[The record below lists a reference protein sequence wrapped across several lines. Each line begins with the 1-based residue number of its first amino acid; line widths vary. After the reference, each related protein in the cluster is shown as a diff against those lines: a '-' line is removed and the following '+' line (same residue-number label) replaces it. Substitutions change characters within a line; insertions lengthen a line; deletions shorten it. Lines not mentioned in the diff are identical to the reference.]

1 MEKIQFKYFRGNE
14 VDQYS
19 FYRIPKV
26 LFRNN
31 YFKNLSCEAKVLYGL
46 LLDRTS
52 LSIRNRWLDE
62 EDRVYI
68 IFTIEEVSEMLNCGV
83 QKAVKLLKELD
94 CRTGI
99 GLIEKKRLGLGKP
112 NIIYVK
118 NFMTEDL
125 DSSSYTK
132 KEQNCEK
139 RNLRISE
146 KEVQEDVKSANQDWC
161 KSQSNNTD
169 DINTEYSNTDIQSY
183 LINQNS
189 PIDRMEYYRQL
200 IRKQVSYESFQN
212 NAEEDLQEVDELIEL
227 MIEVMLMPDNQKI
240 RIAGVE
246 KPAAIVK
253 NRFQKITYAHIEYV
267 CFCLKENIS
276 KIENIKG
283 YMLTTLYNSVLTQK
297 HYYQAKVNYNMYG

>member
-146 KEVQEDVKSANQDWC
+146 KEVQEDVKQRIRVSFILAADCVKPIASALEAISFARGSAC
-161 KSQSNNTD
+161 SNSD
-169 DINTEYSNTDIQSY
+169 PVSGLSMEIYS
-183 LINQNS
+183 
-189 PIDRMEYYRQL
+189 
-200 IRKQVSYESFQN
+200 
-212 NAEEDLQEVDELIEL
+212 
-227 MIEVMLMPDNQKI
+227 
-240 RIAGVE
+240 
-246 KPAAIVK
+246 
-253 NRFQKITYAHIEYV
+253 
-267 CFCLKENIS
+267 
-276 KIENIKG
+276 
-283 YMLTTLYNSVLTQK
+283 
-297 HYYQAKVNYNMYG
+297 

>member
-1 MEKIQFKYFRGNE
+1 M
-14 VDQYS
+14 
-19 FYRIPKV
+19 
-26 LFRNN
+26 FRNN

-125 DSSSYTK
+125 DISSYTK

-139 RNLRISE
+139 HNLRISE
-146 KEVQEDVKSANQDWC
+146 KEVQEDVKSVTQDYC

-169 DINTEYSNTDIQSY
+169 DINTEYNNTDIQSY
-183 LINQNS
+183 LINQNQKVS
-189 PIDRMEYYRQL
+189 IDVIDRMEHYRQL
-200 IRKQVSYESFQN
+200 IRKNISYESFQN
-212 NAEEDLQEVDELIEL
+212 NAEEYLQEVDELIEL
-227 MIEVMLMPDNQKI
+227 MVEVMLMPANQRI
-240 RIAGVE
+240 RISGVE
-246 KPAAIVK
+246 KEVNIVK
-253 NRFQKITYAHIEYV
+253 NRFQKITYAHVEYV
-267 CFCLKENIS
+267 CLCLKENVS

-297 HYYQAKVNYNMYG
+297 HYYQAKVNYDMYGKE